1 MELKPKMQR
10 FNSSNSLK
18 PQCKHQKIFNIRPFE
33 NKKIKLLCI
42 IKNYNCQ

>member
-18 PQCKHQKIFNIRPFE
+18 PQCKHQKIFNIRPKKKSNSYALLKIIII
-33 NKKIKLLCI
+33 NKT
-42 IKNYNCQ
+42 